1 MQDSAK
7 ASVCFRS
14 ISRRINDASNV
25 AFPVVV
31 VFKRGKDNKFQRL
44 IARATLTTNSNM
56 PITATVNHKVCAFV
70 GRETALTFE
79 AE

>member
-1 MQDSAK
+1 
-7 ASVCFRS
+7 
-14 ISRRINDASNV
+14 
-25 AFPVVV
+25 

-44 IARATLTTNSNM
+44 IARATLTTNSKM

-70 GRETALTFE
+70 GHETALTFE